1 MDALRGHGRMQLSL
15 VALEGTALVGHIAFS
30 PVTITQPDG
39 AVVDGSGSAGGG
51 HRYRLLRCPH
61 VWFRTGVTA
70 TQTNDASCQVTC
82 EPRLVPTACPSVA

>member
-39 AVVDGSGSAGGG
+39 AVVDG
-51 HRYRLLRCPH
+51 
-61 VWFRTGVTA
+61 FRIRWRRSPVQA
-70 TQTNDASCQVTC
+70 LEVP
-82 EPRLVPTACPSVA
+82 PRLVPNRRDGNADQ